1 MIEPPPV
8 QSAGARQRTQ
18 IMNSL
23 PPGRL
28 SIEECQKVADNA
40 GGRCAR
46 CEAVL
51 GNLWV
56 SAHLPGHGL
65 SGSWDRGPMEPWCM
79 SCSRSLR
86 ADEALAIPEF
96 ALREWQAQALEVALE
111 RIWKQGSATI
121 HAAPGAGKTR
131 FTGATFL
138 RMRAAGWAE
147 RMVVVVPN
155 SALRSQWRES
165 LFDMDISLDDEP
177 RDNWQELRGTHGAVV
192 TYHSLPNSAMAH
204 QRELLQR
211 PTLVV
216 LDEVHH
222 AGDKATWG
230 RAVNHMV
237 GDVTGE
243 VHASGVLNLTGTL
256 FRSTGSKRIST
267 VQYRRSEMD
276 PGKFEAIEDYSVK
289 TSQLVPQYLRPPN
302 VYTYGAEVRLL
313 DTSTAEI
320 VEGEIADLDAQQKTA
335 VLREQWSSKSWVD
348 GFAAE
353 ALRLLQLQ
361 QEVVGRAEPLKL
373 LYVAANQQA
382 AKRAADTLNQLTRS
396 NFARLVISDEPSA
409 DRVLRQAAKEHTSLA
424 IVSVRMV
431 TEGFDC
437 PSVSTIAYASNVI
450 ADLTIAQTMARAMR
464 ITNTERQLAKVLP
477 AQILIPDHPKLKAS
491 FSEALIGRM
500 HLINDEQELANAS
513 VGVGGF
519 RATIPRYQV
528 VNLTG
533 PVLHGATV
541 VGAPDGEVLADE
553 LTEWNAQLAAVGV
566 PLTYTP
572 NIVVASRQIP
582 HFPRIY
588 SEPPAAAAVEPIRS
602 GADPRTLNKMHRQ
615 RIKSLAGWMARHLAH
630 DNRWQNMGWFQNE
643 ANEYAG
649 IPTGGRDRATDTQL
663 AAAEAWMTEKI
674 IQHCDNQGCLP
685 PTVLTSEE

>member
-1 MIEPPPV
+1 MSE
-8 QSAGARQRTQ
+8 
-18 IMNSL
+18 
-23 PPGRL
+23 
-28 SIEECQKVADNA
+28 VADNVD
-40 GGRCAR
+40 GRCAQ
-46 CEAVL
+46 CGALL
-51 GNLWV
+51 GDAWA
-56 SAHLPGHGL
+56 SAHLPTRGL
-65 SGSWDRGPMEPWCM
+65 SGSTDRGAIAPWCM
-79 SCSRSLR
+79 SCAKSCR
-86 ADEALAIPEF
+86 ADQAVDIPGF
-96 ALREWQAQALEVALE
+96 SLREWQSQALEVAME

-165 LFDMDISLDDEP
+165 LFDMGIKLDDEP
-177 RDNWQELRGTHGAVV
+177 RDNWQELRGTDGAVV
-192 TYHSLPNSAMAH
+192 TYHSLPNSARAH
-204 QRELLQR
+204 QRELHHR

-243 VHASGVLNLTGTL
+243 VDASGVLNLTGTL

-267 VQYRRSEMD
+267 VQYRRSEAD
-276 PGKFEAIEDYSVK
+276 LTKFEAIEDYSVK
-289 TSQLVPQYLRPPN
+289 TAQLVPQYLRPPN
-302 VYTYGAEVRLL
+302 VYTYGTDVRLL

-335 VLREQWSSKSWVD
+335 VLREQWSSKTWVD

-361 QEVVGRAEPLKL
+361 QEVVGRGEPLKL

-396 NFARLVISDEPSA
+396 NFSRLVISDEPSA
-409 DRVLRQAAKEHTSLA
+409 DRVLRQAANERTSLA

-437 PSVSTIAYASNVI
+437 PAVSTIAYASNVI

-464 ITNTERQLAKVLP
+464 ITNTERQLSKVLP

-491 FSEALIGRM
+491 FSEALVGRM
-500 HLINDEQELANAS
+500 HLINDEDDSLLGA
-513 VGVGGF
+513 GPGIGG
-519 RATIPRYQV
+519 TGPTMPRYQV
-528 VNLTG
+528 VDLTG
-533 PVLHGATV
+533 PVLRGATV

-553 LTEWNAQLAAVGV
+553 LEEWNAQLAAVGV

-582 HFPRIY
+582 QFPRIY
-588 SEPPAAAAVEPIRS
+588 SEPSSAPEEPALRRD
-602 GADPRTLNKMHRQ
+602 ADPRTLNKMHRQ
-615 RIKSLAGWMARHLAH
+615 RITSLAGWMAKHLEH
-630 DNRWQNMGWFQNE
+630 DDRWHNMGWFQNE
-643 ANEYAG
+643 ANDYAG
-649 IPTGGRDRATDTQL
+649 IPTGGRDRATDIQL
-663 AAAEAWMTEKI
+663 AATEAWMTEKI
-674 IQHCDNQGCLP
+674 IQHCDAQGCP
-685 PTVLTSEE
+685 PPAVLTSEE

>member
-1 MIEPPPV
+1 MT
-8 QSAGARQRTQ
+8 SA
-18 IMNSL
+18 MH
-23 PPGRL
+23 GRL
-28 SIEECQKVADNA
+28 SVEECQDIVDRSD
-40 GGRCAR
+40 GRCAG
-46 CEAVL
+46 CGALL
-51 GNLWV
+51 GDSWA
-56 SAHLPGHGL
+56 SAHLPALGR
-65 SGSWDRGPMEPWCM
+65 SGVKGRTGIQPWCM
-79 SCSRSLR
+79 TCAR
-86 ADEALAIPEF
+86 AHGAATAISVADF
-96 ALREWQAQALEVALE
+96 TLREWQSQALEVAME

-131 FTGATFL
+131 FTGAAFL
-138 RMRAAGWAE
+138 RMRAAGWIE

-165 LFDMDISLDDEP
+165 LFDLGVNLDDEP
-177 RDNWQELRGTHGAVV
+177 RDSWQELRGTHGAVV
-192 TYHSLPNSAMAH
+192 TYHSLPNAASAH
-204 QRELLQR
+204 QRELHHR

-230 RAVNHMV
+230 RAVNQMV

-243 VHASGVLNLTGTL
+243 VYASGVLNLTGTL
-256 FRSTGSKRIST
+256 FRSTGSKRITT
-267 VQYRRSEMD
+267 VQYRRSEAD
-276 PGKFEAIEDYSVK
+276 LSKFEAVEDYSVK

-302 VYTYGAEVRLL
+302 VYTYGTDVRLL

-361 QEVVGRAEPLKL
+361 QEVVGRGEPLKL

-396 NFARLVISDEPSA
+396 SFARLVISDEPSA
-409 DRVLRQAAKEHTSLA
+409 DRILRQAANERTSLA

-437 PSVSTIAYASNVI
+437 PAVSTIAYASNVI

-464 ITNTERQLAKVLP
+464 ITGTERTLGKVLP

-491 FSEALIGRM
+491 FSEALAGRM
-500 HLINDEQELANAS
+500 HLINEESDGPLAPGA
-513 VGVGGF
+513 GIGGGGGPSM
-519 RATIPRYQV
+519 PRYQV
-528 VNLTG
+528 VDLTG
-533 PVLHGATV
+533 PVLRGATV
-541 VGAPDGEVLADE
+541 VGAPNGEVLADE

-582 HFPRIY
+582 QFPRIY
-588 SEPPAAAAVEPIRS
+588 SEPESPPVPAGATPRPE
-602 GADPRTLNKMHRQ
+602 ADPRTLNKMHRQ
-615 RIKSLAGWMARHLAH
+615 RITSLANWMARHLEH
-630 DNRWQNMGWFQNE
+630 DDRWQNMGWFQNE
-643 ANEYAG
+643 ANDHAG
-649 IPTGGRDRATDTQL
+649 IPTGGRPQATETQL
-663 AAAEAWMTEKI
+663 AAAGAWMADKI
-674 IQHCDNQGCLP
+674 IQHCDAQGCAP
-685 PTVLTSEE
+685 PAILTPEE

>member
-1 MIEPPPV
+1 
-8 QSAGARQRTQ
+8 
-18 IMNSL
+18 MNRL

-40 GGRCAR
+40 GGRCAQ
-46 CEAVL
+46 CGALL
-51 GNLWV
+51 GDGWA
-56 SAHLPGHGL
+56 SAHLPSHGL
-65 SGSWDRGPMEPWCM
+65 SGSTDGGAIEPWCM
-79 SCSRSLR
+79 SCAKSYG
-86 ADEALAIPEF
+86 DDHAIDIPGF
-96 ALREWQAQALEVALE
+96 SLREWQSQAMEVAME

-165 LFDMDISLDDEP
+165 LFDMGIKLDDEP
-177 RDNWQELRGTHGAVV
+177 RDNWQELRGTDGAVV
-192 TYHSLPNSAMAH
+192 TYHSLPKSAWAH
-204 QRELLQR
+204 QRELHHR
-211 PTLVV
+211 STLVV

-237 GDVTGE
+237 GDVSGE
-243 VHASGVLNLTGTL
+243 VDASGVLNLTGTL

-267 VQYRRSEMD
+267 VQYRRSEAD
-276 PGKFEAIEDYSVK
+276 LTKFEAIEDYSVK
-289 TSQLVPQYLRPPN
+289 TAQLVPQYLRPPN
-302 VYTYGAEVRLL
+302 VYTYGADVRLL

-361 QEVVGRAEPLKL
+361 QEVVGRGEPLKL

-409 DRVLRQAAKEHTSLA
+409 DRVLRRAAKERTSLA

-437 PSVSTIAYASNVI
+437 PAVSTIAYASNVI

-464 ITNTERQLAKVLP
+464 ITDTERQLSKVLP

-491 FSEALIGRM
+491 FSEALVGRM
-500 HLINDEQELANAS
+500 HLINDETDGL
-513 VGVGGF
+513 VGAGLGIGG
-519 RATIPRYQV
+519 AGPTMPRYQV
-528 VNLTG
+528 VDLTG
-533 PVLHGATV
+533 PVLRGATV

-553 LTEWNAQLAAVGV
+553 LAEWNAQLTAVGV

-582 HFPRIY
+582 QFPRIY
-588 SEPPAAAAVEPIRS
+588 SDHTSAPAEPALRS
-602 GADPRTLNKMHRQ
+602 EADPRTLNKMHRQ
-615 RIKSLAGWMARHLAH
+615 RITSLAGWMAKHLEH
-630 DNRWQNMGWFQNE
+630 DDRWQNTGWFQNE
-643 ANEYAG
+643 ANDYAG
-649 IPTGGRDRATDTQL
+649 IPTGGRDRATETQL
-663 AAAEAWMTEKI
+663 AATEAWMTEKI
-674 IQHCDNQGCLP
+674 IQHCDAQGCLP
-685 PTVLTSEE
+685 PVVLTSEE